1 MDYLLLFLEGI
12 VTFISPCL
20 LPMIPIYI
28 MYFAGGAQGAK
39 GKTLGRAL
47 AFVLGF
53 TTVFV
58 ALGAFAGL
66 LGGLLV
72 RYQKVVNIVAGAIVI
87 VFGLNYLGLFEKLF
101 GRNLFGEGAMGKGVK
116 IKGVF
121 SAYVFGLVFSIS
133 WTPCVGP
140 FLGTALAVA
149 SVKGG
154 ALPGVLMLLCY
165 SAGLAIP
172 FILSAVLI
180 NRLEAGFNFIK
191 HHYTAINRVA
201 GALLVVV
208 GVLIA
213 TGLLGR
219 WLAMLSF

>member
-1 MDYLLLFLEGI
+1 MFLEGI

-28 MYFAGGAQGAK
+28 MYFAGGQQGGR
-39 GKTLGRAL
+39 GKTLAGAL

-58 ALGAFAGL
+58 SLGAFAGL
-66 LGGLLV
+66 LGSFLV
-72 RYQKVVNIVAGAIVI
+72 QHQKVVNIVAGAIVV

-101 GRNLFGEGAMGKGVK
+101 GRNLFGVGTVGKGVK
-116 IKGVF
+116 VTGFF
-121 SAYVFGLVFSIS
+121 SAFLFGLVFSIS

-149 SVKGG
+149 SVKGTILQG
-154 ALPGVLMLLCY
+154 ILMLLCY
-165 SAGLAIP
+165 SAGLGIP
-172 FILSAVLI
+172 FVLSAVLV
-180 NRLEAGFNFIK
+180 NRLQGGFDFIK
-191 HHYTAINRVA
+191 RHYTVINRVS

-213 TGLLGR
+213 TGLLGC
-219 WLAMLSF
+219 WLTVLSF